1 MIKKKYLY
9 TNYHYSVNQCNF
21 IRSSIGKK
29 VVMATTGIFLM
40 SFLLIHLSVNLF
52 LFYGEEAFNN
62 AVFFMRRN
70 ILVRIL
76 EYVLAF
82 GFIVH
87 IFFGIR
93 LHLKNNKSKGKIDYS
108 VKQPVTTFSSRTMI
122 YTGFLILCFL
132 ILHLM
137 NFMIPMKYNDN
148 INSDYILVISLFKNP
163 VYTFFYVFSFLVL
176 GFHLN
181 HGFQSSFQS
190 LGLSNKKKLF
200 WIQKLGFFYFWFVCS
215 GFSIIAIWFF
225 FNGNK

>member
-1 MIKKKYLY
+1 M
-9 TNYHYSVNQCNF
+9 NQYNF
-21 IRSSIGKK
+21 IQSSIGKK

-62 AVFFMRRN
+62 AVFFMRKN
-70 ILVRIL
+70 IFVRIL
-76 EYVLAF
+76 EYVLAL

-87 IFFGIR
+87 ILFGIK
-93 LHLKNNKSKGKIDYS
+93 LHLKNEKSKGQVDYS
-108 VKQPVTTFSSRTMI
+108 LKKSVITFSSRTMI

-137 NFMIPMKYNDN
+137 NFTIPMKYNSST
-148 INSDYILVISLFKNP
+148 NSDYIIVITLFKNP
-163 VYTFFYVFSFLVL
+163 LYTFIYVFSFLVL
-176 GFHLN
+176 GIHLN

-190 LGLSNKKKLF
+190 LGFYKKKKFF
-200 WIQKLGFFYFWFVCS
+200 WIKKLGFFYFLFVCS

-225 FNGNK
+225 FQ

>member
-1 MIKKKYLY
+1 M
-9 TNYHYSVNQCNF
+9 NQYNF
-21 IRSSIGKK
+21 IQSSIGQK

-62 AVFFMRRN
+62 AVFFMRKN
-70 ILVRIL
+70 IFIRIL
-76 EYVLAF
+76 EYVLAL

-87 IFFGIR
+87 ILFGIK
-93 LHLKNNKSKGKIDYS
+93 LHLKNEKSKGKVDYS
-108 VKQPVTTFSSRTMI
+108 LKKSFITFSSRTMI

-137 NFMIPMKYNDN
+137 NFTIPMKYNSSA
-148 INSDYILVISLFKNP
+148 NSDYIIVITLFKNP
-163 VYTFFYVFSFLVL
+163 LYTLIYVFSFLIL
-176 GFHLN
+176 GIHLN

-190 LGLSNKKKLF
+190 LGFYKKKKFF
-200 WIQKLGFFYFWFVCS
+200 WIKKLGFFYFLFVCS

-225 FNGNK
+225 FNSN

>member
-1 MIKKKYLY
+1 M
-9 TNYHYSVNQCNF
+9 NQYNF
-21 IRSSIGKK
+21 IQSSIGQK

-62 AVFFMRRN
+62 AVFFMRKN
-70 ILVRIL
+70 IFIRIL
-76 EYVLAF
+76 EYVLAL

-87 IFFGIR
+87 ILFGIK
-93 LHLKNNKSKGKIDYS
+93 LHLKNEKSKGKVDYS
-108 VKQPVTTFSSRTMI
+108 LKKSFITFSSRTMI

-137 NFMIPMKYNDN
+137 NFTIPMKYNN
-148 INSDYILVISLFKNP
+148 SSANSDYIIVITLFKNP
-163 VYTFFYVFSFLVL
+163 LYTLIYVFSFLVL
-176 GFHLN
+176 GIHLN

-190 LGLSNKKKLF
+190 LGFYKKNKFF
-200 WIQKLGFFYFWFVCS
+200 WIKKLGFFYFLFVCS

-225 FNGNK
+225 FNSN

>member
-1 MIKKKYLY
+1 M
-9 TNYHYSVNQCNF
+9 NQYNF
-21 IRSSIGKK
+21 IQSSIGQK

-62 AVFFMRRN
+62 AVFFMRKN
-70 ILVRIL
+70 IFIRIL
-76 EYVLAF
+76 EYVLAL

-87 IFFGIR
+87 ILFGIK
-93 LHLKNNKSKGKIDYS
+93 LHLKNEKSKGKVDYS
-108 VKQPVTTFSSRTMI
+108 LKKSFITFSSKTMI

-137 NFMIPMKYNDN
+137 NFTIPMKYNSN
-148 INSDYILVISLFKNP
+148 ANSDYIIVITLFKNP
-163 VYTFFYVFSFLVL
+163 LYTLIYVFSFLVL
-176 GFHLN
+176 GIHLN

-190 LGLSNKKKLF
+190 LGFYKKKKFF
-200 WIQKLGFFYFWFVCS
+200 WIKKLGFFYFLFVCS

-225 FNGNK
+225 FNSN